1 MFLGGLPDSWK
12 ISIRKMCTGICL
24 VTPAIPATKLFAM
37 LSVIL
42 TLLSLNMYPAKET
55 NKIGKKRLKREFHG
69 QPQDS

>member
-1 MFLGGLPDSWK
+1 
-12 ISIRKMCTGICL
+12 MCTGIRL